1 MIILTFTGFCRYQMQ
16 KVQGAVLSHAK
27 GELHLGGEI
36 RYFDVI
42 KNLQKIRPWN
52 LSISENFNI
61 FITFVFCPRNED
73 QLPYTDCVI
82 LFQLIIA

>member
-36 RYFDVI
+36 AHFDVA
-42 KNLQKIRPWN
+42 KNLRKMWPQ
-52 LSISENFNI
+52 
-61 FITFVFCPRNED
+61 TFP
-73 QLPYTDCVI
+73 
-82 LFQLIIA
+82 

>member
-27 GELHLGGEI
+27 GKLHLGGEI
-36 RYFDVI
+36 AHFDVT
-42 KNLQKIRPWN
+42 KILRKMWPPN

-61 FITFVFCPRNED
+61 YITFDFSPANED
-73 QLPYTDCVI
+73 Q
-82 LFQLIIA
+82 